1 MKNVL
6 EFKGYIGSVEFSSED
21 NVFFGKILYI
31 RDVVTFE
38 GTTVEELTKAFHE
51 AVNSYCKTCEML
63 GKDPSKET

>member
-38 GTTVEELTKAFHE
+38 GTTEEELTKAFHE
-51 AVNSYCKTCEML
+51 AVNNYFKTCEML
-63 GKDPSKET
+63 GKEPGKET